1 MLGWLPVIPL
11 TTMSATEANATI
23 LLVDDST
30 DNLRALSITL
40 MEAGYQVRCVKS
52 GAMALMSVQ
61 AVPTDLILLD
71 IRLPGLNGYDVCQ
84 ELKRN
89 PSTCEIPIIF
99 LSALDETLDKV
110 KAFRVGGADYITKP
124 FQVEEVL
131 VRVAH
136 QLKIRRLQQQ
146 FLTQNQ
152 ELERARQA
160 AERVSQLKSDF
171 LVRLSHELRTPL
183 NAMLG
188 YSQRLRQLPDLKPI
202 MQEGL
207 DVITQS
213 GHHLMTLV
221 SDVLEAA
228 AIETGQLPL
237 KLISFDLPGMLQSLE
252 DMFQLQAESKGLEI
266 VWQQISELPH
276 YITGD
281 QQKIQQVLINL
292 LSNAIKFTPSG
303 QVTVQVKCQVLPSPV
318 LDGQPSPVE
327 EPPSRI
333 WLTVKVRDT
342 GVGIAS
348 EELNVVGQPFVQAEA
363 GRQSQEGI
371 GLGLSISY
379 QMVELMGGQ
388 IQIKSQLGQG
398 TIVQFAVPV
407 ELAQMA
413 SFEEWSRFPVY
424 HCQLVEPSEHRLLV
438 VDDRW
443 TNRRLMVRLLT
454 DWGFTVQ
461 EAEHGREALEIWKR
475 WQPHLIWM
483 DLRMP
488 RMDGYEAT
496 KRIKTSPQ
504 GISTVIIAMTASTFE
519 QERAIILGSGFDGF
533 VQKPFHEATLRDH
546 LTRHLGV
553 QFICESQ
560 VTPPIDSISPSA

>member
-1 MLGWLPVIPL
+1 
-11 TTMSATEANATI
+11 MSATEVNATI

-30 DNLRALSITL
+30 DNLRALSLTL

-52 GAMALMSVQ
+52 GAMALMAVQ
-61 AVPTDLILLD
+61 AVPTDLVLLD
-71 IRLPGLNGYDVCQ
+71 IRLPGLNGYDICQ

-89 PSTCEIPIIF
+89 PSTRDIPIIF

-146 FLTQNQ
+146 LLIQNQ
-152 ELERARQA
+152 ELEQARQA

-171 LVRLSHELRTPL
+171 LVRISHELRTPL

-207 DVITQS
+207 DVIAQS
-213 GHHLMTLV
+213 GNHLMTLV

-237 KLISFDLPGMLQSLE
+237 KPVSFDLPSMVQSLE
-252 DMFQLQAESKGLEI
+252 DMFQLQAESKGLAIIWEQ
-266 VWQQISELPH
+266 VSDLPR

-303 QVTVQVKCQVLPSPV
+303 QVTVQVECQFLPV
-318 LDGQPSPVE
+318 LAINLPPVQDN
-327 EPPSRI
+327 SGGI
-333 WLTVKVRDT
+333 WLTVKVKDT

-348 EELNVVGQPFVQAEA
+348 DELDVVWQPFVQAEA
-363 GRQSQEGI
+363 GRQSHEGI

-388 IQIKSQLGQG
+388 MQINSQLGQG
-398 TIVQFAVPV
+398 TIVQFTIPV
-407 ELAQMA
+407 KLAQMA
-413 SFEEWSRFPVY
+413 SLEEWSRFPTY
-424 HCQLVEPSEHRLLV
+424 ICQLAEPSEHRLLV

-443 TNRRLMVRLLT
+443 TNRRLMVRLLI

-461 EAEHGREALEIWKR
+461 EAENGREALEIWKR

-533 VQKPFHEATLRDH
+533 IQKPFHEAILRDH

-553 QFICESQ
+553 QFICECQ
-560 VTPPIDSISPSA
+560 DTPPIDSISPSA